1 MVTWT
6 FDLVAIL
13 VGFLAGSI
21 VGSLVVLLVEVRDGG
36 AWSKGFYEGCD
47 LSHKIDDINSAADYA
62 KRSMT
67 GWQSI
72 NKQPKDVEQK

>member
-6 FDLVAIL
+6 FDLVAVIA
-13 VGFLAGSI
+13 GFWIGVLT
-21 VGSLVVLLVEVRDGG
+21 GSLLALLIETREGG

-47 LSHKIDDINSAADYA
+47 LRHKIEDINSAVDYA

-72 NKQPKDVEQK
+72 KKQLKDGEQK

>member
-6 FDLVAIL
+6 FDLVAVTAGFL
-13 VGFLAGSI
+13 VGVFT
-21 VGSLVVLLVEVRDGG
+21 GSLIVLLIEMREGG

-47 LSHKIDDINSAADYA
+47 LRHKIEDINSMADYA
-62 KRSMT
+62 KRAMT

-72 NKQPKDVEQK
+72 NKQLKDGEQE

>member
-6 FDLVAIL
+6 FDATALFIGFI
-13 VGFLAGSI
+13 VGVI
-21 VGSLVVLLVEVRDGG
+21 VGSLNVLLIEMRDGG
-36 AWSKGFYEGCD
+36 SWSKGFYEGCH
-47 LSHKIDDINSAADYA
+47 LRHKIEDINSAVDYA

-72 NKQPKDVEQK
+72 NKQPKDGGEK

>member
-6 FDLVAIL
+6 FDRMALV
-13 VGFLAGSI
+13 VGFC
-21 VGSLVVLLVEVRDGG
+21 VGMFVGCILFAIMETREGG

-47 LSHKIDDINSAADYA
+47 LRNKIEDINSAVDYA
-62 KRSMT
+62 KRSIS

-72 NKQPKDVEQK
+72 NKQQKDVKQK

>member
-6 FDLVAIL
+6 FDLTAVIAGFL
-13 VGFLAGSI
+13 VGFFIGGLI
-21 VGSLVVLLVEVRDGG
+21 VLLIEMREGG

-47 LSHKIDDINSAADYA
+47 LRNKIEDINSAVDYA
-62 KRSMT
+62 KRSIS

-72 NKQPKDVEQK
+72 NKQQKDVKQK

>member
-6 FDLVAIL
+6 FDLAAIIA
-13 VGFLAGSI
+13 GFLFGFFI
-21 VGSLVVLLVEVRDGG
+21 GGLIVLLIEMREGG

-47 LSHKIDDINSAADYA
+47 LRHKIEDINSAVDYA

-72 NKQPKDVEQK
+72 NKQQKDVKQK